1 MRAVFLDKD
10 GTLVED
16 VPFNVDPERIRLAV
30 RVGPALRLLTSLGY
44 QLFVVSN
51 QSGVAR
57 GMFEESALGPV
68 WSRLNEL
75 LRQEGVSVRE
85 IACCMHHPEGVVQ
98 RYAIAC
104 QCRKPEPGMLLELAR
119 EHDIDLHASW
129 MIGDILD
136 DVEAGHKAGCRSV
149 LIDNGNET
157 LWGITPTRVPELVA
171 TDLYHAAEAIRTCR
185 DACFSPPPGRPSP
198 GPMA

>member
-16 VPFNVDPERIRLAV
+16 LPFNVDPRRIRLAV
-30 RVGPALRLLTSLGY
+30 RAGPALRLLASLGY

-57 GMFEESALGPV
+57 GLFEESALGPV
-68 WSRLNEL
+68 WVRLNAL
-75 LRQEGVSVRE
+75 LHDEGVSVRA
-85 IACCMHHPEGVVQ
+85 IACCPHHPEGVVE
-98 RYAIAC
+98 RYAIVC
-104 QCRKPEPGMLLELAR
+104 NCRKPEPGMFLKLAQ

-157 LWGITPTRVPELVA
+157 LWDISPARVPELVA
-171 TDLYHAAEAIRTCR
+171 TDLYHAAEAIRTWR
-185 DACFSPPPGRPSP
+185 DTVAAPRPGWPLA
-198 GPMA
+198 GPLA

>member
-16 VPFNVDPERIRLAV
+16 VPFNVDPDRIRLAA
-30 RVGPALRLLTSLGY
+30 RAGPALRLLTSLGY

-57 GMFEESALGPV
+57 GMFDESALEPV
-68 WSRLNEL
+68 WQRLNEL
-75 LRQEGVSVRE
+75 LQKEGVRVRK
-85 IACCMHHPEGVVQ
+85 IACCPHHPEGVVR

-104 QCRKPEPGMLLELAR
+104 QCRKPEPGMFLELAR

-157 LWGITPTRVPELVA
+157 LWEISPPRVPELVA
-171 TDLYHAAEAIRTCR
+171 IDLYHAAEAIRTWR
-185 DACFSPPPGRPSP
+185 DACWLPSSRPPM
-198 GPMA
+198 GPIA